1 MYIEEVLYHIDED
14 YKKWCDTV
22 DYVCEQI
29 LLEDKKKDA
38 WFFNMSPEKQQDYIK
53 AHPDSDK
60 TKQLKKQMKKKSA
73 VDTDADNDG
82 IDDFEDDETNPN
94 DANGV
99 DKDADNDGIPDTED
113 DAIDNYSDGV
123 SDGAEVEA
131 DTLELPDT
139 VKDLK
144 QHVKSVQDAV
154 GADLETIATAFKQP
168 SVYNTVKAIGGSI
181 SASSRIVMG
190 TLRTVGKTLTVG
202 GAMIHDTPA
211 FQQLE
216 KGIIKTD
223 EFMQK
228 NKTLAT
234 MSAVAV
240 SGLAIGQWLRMSF
253 SGDIESDFDLSIIP
267 QAFAG
272 EAGFK
277 ELIATPDGIKGM
289 GLLSLGMATGGL
301 PIWMGGATGLAMA
314 LTYSGLQ
321 SAGETEKGKELKD
334 KMVKWA
340 ESMGQAVSKGAKAID
355 KKLGVDTD
363 DDNDGIDDF
372 KDDSLQKEMY
382 IESVMKL
389 DSVKC
394 QFDGKE
400 VKKKE
405 LEKFFESHC
414 LNELKI
420 DPPYPNS
427 HKETQ
432 KELEVMS
439 NKIKNLSDKEKRQYI
454 NTDDDTSYYI
464 KDYMEKN
471 DLDFDEKLMDDMKK
485 SARHIGRHFKN
496 KYMRPRPYVIAEKLK
511 MPMKYFNTDTAMSPA
526 YPSNHALQAR
536 IVANYYSKVYPAHQ
550 DQLQEMADISGQGR
564 VNAGIHYPSDKI
576 AGYKLADDAMKY
588 MKNLDEVEV
597 VFDEDAP
604 VNATGSAVS
613 TDTPLVRSRSKY
625 LKKNEKDSKAIYQR
639 ILKRYDH

>member
-99 DKDADNDGIPDTED
+99 DKDLDNDGIPDTED

-420 DPPYPNS
+420 CLLYTSPSPRD
-427 HKETQ
+427 
-432 KELEVMS
+432 
-439 NKIKNLSDKEKRQYI
+439 LS
-454 NTDDDTSYYI
+454 TSR
-464 KDYMEKN
+464 MPS
-471 DLDFDEKLMDDMKK
+471 
-485 SARHIGRHFKN
+485 SA
-496 KYMRPRPYVIAEKLK
+496 
-511 MPMKYFNTDTAMSPA
+511 
-526 YPSNHALQAR
+526 
-536 IVANYYSKVYPAHQ
+536 
-550 DQLQEMADISGQGR
+550 
-564 VNAGIHYPSDKI
+564 
-576 AGYKLADDAMKY
+576 
-588 MKNLDEVEV
+588 
-597 VFDEDAP
+597 
-604 VNATGSAVS
+604 
-613 TDTPLVRSRSKY
+613 
-625 LKKNEKDSKAIYQR
+625 
-639 ILKRYDH
+639 